1 MKITSPLLLLALCCA
16 LLLSIQ
22 SCEWFTSTEDK
33 TDPVDCYVPNS
44 VMQDTFEIDGE
55 SLVWLHNDTITA
67 HLIIYEILDD
77 DINLSQQQSAAKQ
90 QPAIAKQQQNNPT
103 STDRY
108 AIVTTS
114 DTFSL
119 AEIPYT
125 GAMNLYVY
133 SMDAAGRIGSTPVVY
148 ARGACSIITT
158 DVMMLTNPNCGAA
171 SEIRS
176 APTLA
181 PGKSLAVGW
190 SSAPDS
196 LYHCTITKG
205 NVSTNNI
212 TSTFTIQLRKN
223 PVSGLA
229 EWSPV
234 IGCPSMNSPTRF
246 GNIYTLSD
254 TLTGLKYD
262 VTASCTGF
270 SIKNAGIA
278 GSGKISVTVRR
289 N

>member
-1 MKITSPLLLLALCCA
+1 MKKINPLLIPALCCA
-16 LLLSIQ
+16 LILFLQ
-22 SCEWFTSTEDK
+22 SCEWFTPAEDK
-33 TDPVDCYVPNS
+33 TDPTDCYVPNS
-44 VMQDTFEIDGE
+44 VMQDTFEVDGE
-55 SLVWLHNDTITA
+55 SLVWVHNDTITA

-90 QPAIAKQQQNNPT
+90 QPGMVKQQQNNPAPA
-103 STDRY
+103 DRY

-133 SMDAAGRIGSTPVVY
+133 SMDAAGKIGSTPVVY

-158 DVMMLTNPNCGAA
+158 DVMMLVDPNCAA
-171 SEIRS
+171 STEIRS
-176 APTLA
+176 APALS

-205 NVSTNNI
+205 TAI
-212 TSTFTIQLRKN
+212 TSTFTIKLRKN
-223 PVSGLA
+223 PSSGLT
-229 EWSPV
+229 EWSPAT
-234 IGCPSMNSPTRF
+234 GCPSMNMPARF
-246 GNIYTLSD
+246 GSTYTLTDIAS
-254 TLTGLKYD
+254 GLKYE

-270 SIKNAGIA
+270 SIKNTGTA
-278 GSGKISVTVRR
+278 GSGKISVTVRK